1 MVVLEDNLV
10 NQWCWYIR
18 PKKTKDLK
26 HKKPNVSKK
35 NRIDVIIFV
44 LLFVKNIIHDLSL
57 LLRTSSN
64 PADCN

>member
-35 NRIDVIIFV
+35 TELMLSFLFYYCLEQVLIQQIVIDF
-44 LLFVKNIIHDLSL
+44 
-57 LLRTSSN
+57 
-64 PADCN
+64 

>member
-10 NQWCWYIR
+10 YQWCWYIR

-35 NRIDVIIFV
+35 KLNGCYHFCFIIC
-44 LLFVKNIIHDLSL
+44 KKYN
-57 LLRTSSN
+57 T
-64 PADCN
+64 